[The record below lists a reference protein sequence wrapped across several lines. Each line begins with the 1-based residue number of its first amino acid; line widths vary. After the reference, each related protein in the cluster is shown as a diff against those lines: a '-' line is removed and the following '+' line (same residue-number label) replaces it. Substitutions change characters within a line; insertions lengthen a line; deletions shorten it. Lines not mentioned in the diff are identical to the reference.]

1 MTWLIAG
8 RHSLH
13 VEAFFCR
20 QPDEDH
26 ARFYR
31 FLLERNGR
39 MYGVHF
45 ALDPAG
51 DVYLVGRLPL
61 SSVDTA
67 EMDRILGC
75 VLTYSDDNFDPALAI
90 GFASSIRREW
100 AWRVKRGESL
110 ANLRAFARLADPEH
124 EWAGQPGSW
133 SGLDQPGDRLGRLAH
148 RLPALV
154 AARPD
159 GLGHAVAE
167 VLFEQPERH
176 RLQRP
181 GHRGDLGEHVDAV
194 DVLLHH
200 PLQPADLALDPAQ
213 TLEVGVLVLRVTAH
227 AARIRSRPAHPRGSP
242 PRWRRS

>member
-1 MTWLIAG
+1 MTEPPPAAAAQRQSAAAAIEAALADLGLSWESPQPGSYLVRLEGEHKLATMTWLIAG
-8 RHSLH
+8 THSLH

-61 SSVDTA
+61 SSVSTG
-67 EMDRILGC
+67 EVDRILGC
-75 VLTYSDDNFDPALAI
+75 VLTYSDENFDPALAL
-90 GFASSIRREW
+90 GFASSIRKEW

-124 EWAGQPGSW
+124 DW
-133 SGLDQPGDRLGRLAH
+133 SRA
-148 RLPALV
+148 
-154 AARPD
+154 PD
-159 GLGHAVAE
+159 
-167 VLFEQPERH
+167 
-176 RLQRP
+176 
-181 GHRGDLGEHVDAV
+181 
-194 DVLLHH
+194 
-200 PLQPADLALDPAQ
+200 
-213 TLEVGVLVLRVTAH
+213 
-227 AARIRSRPAHPRGSP
+227 
-242 PRWRRS
+242 